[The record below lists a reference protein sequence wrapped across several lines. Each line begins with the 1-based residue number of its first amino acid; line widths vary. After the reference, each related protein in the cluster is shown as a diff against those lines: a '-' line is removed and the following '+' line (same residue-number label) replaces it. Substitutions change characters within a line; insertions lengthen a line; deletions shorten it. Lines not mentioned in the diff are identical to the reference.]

1 MYAETMGEVAECRM
15 RRNNPIIFVTSSSS
29 LSSNNFNSANVG
41 VGMMTSS
48 SSTTTDLPAA
58 ATPNHPQCSTVVMDD
73 ACPITVS
80 RSKTSSI
87 ILLLAISAAIF
98 PTFYAVGMLLGTAI
112 GAYTQWDGD
121 ISSISM
127 PSTIALRKQALS
139 NELVIDTVGMSSNE
153 LALLKKLSAS
163 SFLRGRI
170 LDIMVK
176 EYISPTTLDNDNES
190 KRESAIEAWQ
200 FTEMDNEPVPIAKH
214 PFLFVGSVGT
224 SVYFLYLTEFMHTRS
239 QIIIS

>member
-15 RRNNPIIFVTSSSS
+15 RRNNPIIFVTSSSLS
-29 LSSNNFNSANVG
+29 LSSNNFNS

-48 SSTTTDLPAA
+48 SSSTTATDLPAA
-58 ATPNHPQCSTVVMDD
+58 ATPIVVMDD
-73 ACPITVS
+73 ACPIGTVP

-98 PTFYAVGMLLGTAI
+98 PTFYAMGMLLGTAI

-127 PSTIALRKQALS
+127 PSTIALRKQASS

-153 LALLKKLSAS
+153 LALLKTLSTS

-200 FTEMDNEPVPIAKH
+200 FTEMDNEPVPIAEY

-239 QIIIS
+239 